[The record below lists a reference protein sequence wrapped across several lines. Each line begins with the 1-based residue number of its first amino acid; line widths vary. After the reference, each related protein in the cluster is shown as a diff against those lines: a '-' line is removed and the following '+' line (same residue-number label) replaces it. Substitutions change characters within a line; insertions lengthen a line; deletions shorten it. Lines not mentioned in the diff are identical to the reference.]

1 MDDKLSIEQKSFL
14 VDVLSNEMARLVYKR
29 AILRNATGEV
39 ARSLFSDC
47 EHRISMLNEI
57 LNLI

>member
-1 MDDKLSIEQKSFL
+1 MDYKLSIEQKSFL

-29 AILRNATGEV
+29 AILRNATGEIP
-39 ARSLFSDC
+39 RSLFSDC
-47 EHRISMLNEI
+47 ETRISMLNEI